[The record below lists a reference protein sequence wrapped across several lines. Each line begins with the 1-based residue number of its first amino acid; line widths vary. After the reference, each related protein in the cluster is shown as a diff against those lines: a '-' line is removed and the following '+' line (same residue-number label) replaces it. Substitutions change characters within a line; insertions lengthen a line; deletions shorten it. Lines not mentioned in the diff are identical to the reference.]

1 MDPNDFE
8 YIVQLRVRAT
18 SHLSPQSLSL
28 FCYHKEYLV
37 ALRQHFIGYWQ
48 SRFALSRHASP
59 HGCLL
64 WASSCNAEE
73 RSNLLGITVAPPAV
87 NTLLPTVTLAPVTNF
102 NESLPAGLSVNVTGP
117 QIEVITDVASLNG
130 DTLPALGPDAAAA
143 LKIAYQENCPN
154 GLGSPNCETSLQ
166 LALNVDQPNLQ
177 KRVVVFLVSILVVGM
192 AIEFAEMRKRRM

>member
-1 MDPNDFE
+1 MLSASEIAVGVGVADVSSWSVSLLQMDPNDFE

-102 NESLPAGLSVNVTGP
+102 NESL
-117 QIEVITDVASLNG
+117 
-130 DTLPALGPDAAAA
+130 
-143 LKIAYQENCPN
+143 
-154 GLGSPNCETSLQ
+154 
-166 LALNVDQPNLQ
+166 
-177 KRVVVFLVSILVVGM
+177 VSRSI
-192 AIEFAEMRKRRM
+192 